1 MNNSKDPELDEYQA
15 FAVIAASNVLPSSS
29 TIEDR
34 MGEVSQNLGDLKET
48 KFLGKKPSIESLLC
62 KGYESRSVALLTPVL
77 PLKQQQVQPREKVIR
92 GLLRSRQ
99 DLSCDPGYGYLACCL
114 IGEECCSGG
123 GCCAIGYYCFV
134 TGCCPDGET
143 CGTHTQTTP
152 IGAIVGGSVA
162 GVLLLTRG
170 IFIFFRHRCN
180 CTQPLPACGTGIPL
194 TPTPA
199 EQKPG
204 SAYSLSQVQ
213 AVTLPSSVGEMSQN
227 PAECIHLTR
236 WSTWPFVSH
245 HHFAGSAPEPARTM
259 FAAWGGLR
267 GACTSHHH
275 FVNGRYP
282 IHQGL
287 EQLMHKGP

>member
-1 MNNSKDPELDEYQA
+1 MNNGKDPELDEYQA

-34 MGEVSQNLGDLKET
+34 MGEVSQNLGDL
-48 KFLGKKPSIESLLC
+48 LLRVYC
-62 KGYESRSVALLTPVL
+62 AKDNESRSVALLTPVL

-152 IGAIVGGSVA
+152 IGVIVGGSVA

-227 PAECIHLTR
+227 LGGVYSPHQVVHLAPSYPTTISPAVPPSLHGPCSQPGVAYAVPALPTTILSTGGTQSTKG
-236 WSTWPFVSH
+236 WSS
-245 HHFAGSAPEPARTM
+245 
-259 FAAWGGLR
+259 
-267 GACTSHHH
+267 
-275 FVNGRYP
+275 
-282 IHQGL
+282 
-287 EQLMHKGP
+287 